1 MATKISTT
9 VVIGNVE
16 ITKLVASARS
26 KWAAGSKDR
35 FALGKVF
42 SELRAAVDKYSRG
55 NEDTNKVSYAEAV
68 RLTGTPLGTA
78 ELYRQMYDICEQNKI
93 EPDVFIILSE
103 AGFNLARDLNK
114 DTLPSG
120 IFADNP
126 DLKSVEYL
134 LGLSKEDTKKL
145 VEQLL
150 KDYGKE
156 EAQPVSIETLQ
167 SDVDRLT
174 TTRSES
180 KDEDF
185 KTFLQSQ
192 IEEKKKTM
200 HNKML
205 WSLHNLANAVGSLLG
220 KSEGWADR
228 YLDETKISGVL
239 TEQRYQ
245 EAVKFA
251 ESFTIPTASGNGKK
265 KPAGSSESSKKH
277 TKQA

>member
-1 MATKISTT
+1 MATKTNTT
-9 VVIGNVE
+9 AVIGNVA
-16 ITKLVASARS
+16 ITRLVASARS

-42 SELRAAVDKYSRG
+42 SELRAEVEKYTRSS
-55 NEDTNKVSYAEAV
+55 EDTNKVSYAEAV

-78 ELYRQMYDICEQNKI
+78 ELYRQMYDICEQNTI

-103 AGFNLARDLNK
+103 AGFNLARDLNE

-134 LGLSKEDTKKL
+134 LGLSKEDTKTL

-150 KDYGKE
+150 KDYGKQ
-156 EAQPVSIETLQ
+156 EAQPVSVETLQ
-167 SDVDRLT
+167 SDIGRLQET
-174 TTRSES
+174 QSTS

-185 KTFLQSQ
+185 KSFLEKQ

-205 WSLHNLANAVGSLLG
+205 WSLRNLANAVGSLLG
-220 KSEGWADR
+220 KSEEWADR

-245 EAVKFA
+245 EARKFA
-251 ESFTIPTASGNGKK
+251 ESFTLPTANGKK

-277 TKQA
+277 TSKQA